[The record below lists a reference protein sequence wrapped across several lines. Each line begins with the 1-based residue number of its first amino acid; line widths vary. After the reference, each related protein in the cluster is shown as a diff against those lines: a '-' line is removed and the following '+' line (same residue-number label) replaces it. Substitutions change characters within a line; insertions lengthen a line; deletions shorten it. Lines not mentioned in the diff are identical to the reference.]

1 MVNFL
6 GKLRIWSIFYTPY
19 FNLVH
24 NLSIVPIWSLTF
36 QYCVNLVSTVNF
48 WMKIDDAFNGQNKK
62 LVFVDVTIH

>member
-6 GKLRIWSIFYTPY
+6 GKLRIWFIFYTPY
-19 FNLVH
+19 FNLVY

-36 QYCVNLVSTVNF
+36 QHCVNLVSTVNF
-48 WMKIDDAFNGQNKK
+48 WMKIDDTFNGQNKK